1 MAYAELIVRG
11 GVEKAG
17 RVSGI
22 LVWKRPLSLT
32 DRLLRATLF
41 NQFRPSSLLKL
52 CREFATLIR

>member
-1 MAYAELIVRG
+1 MVYAELIVRG

-32 DRLLRATLF
+32 DRLHRATLF

-52 CREFATLIR
+52 CREFATPR